1 MYLPTFW
8 KLTTEAMFYRM
19 YHMAGYAVPVG
30 TIGKLIKHISH
41 SKSTYTPILSQFI
54 KLAYLNCLYR
64 SLDSIPFTLQLC
76 FLRSPPSPKR

>member
-30 TIGKLIKHISH
+30 TIGKLIKHI
-41 SKSTYTPILSQFI
+41 PILS
-54 KLAYLNCLYR
+54 LLRHLY
-64 SLDSIPFTLQLC
+64 FHN
-76 FLRSPPSPKR
+76 PSS